1 MIRIFYI
8 AKQNEYLT
16 EAYYY
21 ILLSLFIPRHG
32 YGIKKYIEVLAKQR
46 VELSAGTLYGA
57 INSLLKKKYIC
68 RFTIEDDNR
77 KYYIITD
84 KGNTILK
91 KELNRI
97 KKLVQDGDNELTND
111 RIHYSTK

>member
-1 MIRIFYI
+1 M
-8 AKQNEYLT
+8 AKQNEHLT

-32 YGIKKYIEVLAKQR
+32 YGIKKYIEVLTKQR
-46 VELSAGTLYGA
+46 VKLSAGTLYGA

-68 RFTIEDDNR
+68 RSTMEGDDK

-84 KGNTILK
+84 KGTTILK
-91 KELNRI
+91 KELNRL
-97 KKLVQDGDNELTND
+97 KKLVRDGDNELTND